1 MVQNPLI
8 YEDIADE
15 FRYLSSLDNV
25 GMVDIHN
32 AVTHLSE
39 KYGCDDYFKQMFYSI
54 ISIQLNNGQGQE
66 TEGATA

>member
-15 FRYLSSLDNV
+15 FSYLSSLESV

-39 KYGCDDYFKQMFYSI
+39 KYGCDDYFKQIFYSI
-54 ISIQLNNGQGQE
+54 ISIQLKHGQE
-66 TEGATA
+66 AKRATS